1 VTALGG
7 EDSGLRDLSGVRIV
21 PPGAKDQGQMAGQMC
36 LLDVTCSSV
45 QQDLALDEACLIEA
59 DGSDGPAVLRFW
71 EPRHDAVVLGASRSI
86 REDVLVE
93 ACRADGV
100 PILRRSSGGG
110 TVVVGPGVLNVAI
123 ILPET
128 RAPGLWAVDAAHRY
142 VLERLAESIR
152 RAGQPVTIEGLGD
165 LVIGGRKCGGSAQRR
180 LKHWFM
186 VHCSLLYQMPVERI
200 ARYLA
205 LPDRQP
211 AYRRRRS
218 HQDFLSNL
226 PLPRRILVEAIRA
239 TWSPGSALCP
249 PPARALALVPDL
261 VSGKFG
267 NRRWI
272 ERF

>member
-1 VTALGG
+1 MFCL
-7 EDSGLRDLSGVRIV
+7 DLTS
-21 PPGAKDQGQMAGQMC
+21 
-36 LLDVTCSSV
+36 SSV
-45 QQDLALDEACLIEA
+45 PEDLALDEACLIEA
-59 DGSDGPAVLRFW
+59 DESDGPAVLRFW

-86 REDVLVE
+86 RDDVLVE

-110 TVVVGPGVLNVAI
+110 TVVVGPGVLNVAF

-128 RAPGLWAVDAAHRY
+128 SAPGLWAVDAAHRY
-142 VLERLAESIR
+142 VLEQLAKSMV
-152 RAGQPVTIEGLGD
+152 RAGQPVTIEGSGD

-186 VHCSLLYQMPVERI
+186 VHCSILYEMPVERI

-205 LPDRQP
+205 LPERQP

-218 HQDFLSNL
+218 HEDFLSNL
-226 PLPRRILVEAIRA
+226 PLPRRTLVEAIRA
-239 TWSPGSALCP
+239 IWAPGFALSP
-249 PPARALALVPDL
+249 PPARALALVPGL
-261 VSGKFG
+261 VSERFG
-267 NRRWI
+267 NRSWI

>member
-1 VTALGG
+1 MTGDVC
-7 EDSGLRDLSGVRIV
+7 V
-21 PPGAKDQGQMAGQMC
+21 
-36 LLDVTCSSV
+36 LDFTCSSV
-45 QQDLALDEACLIEA
+45 EEDLALDEALLIEA
-59 DGSDGPAVLRFW
+59 DDGDGPAVLRFW
-71 EPRHDAVVLGASRSI
+71 EPRHYAVVLGASRSI
-86 REDVLVE
+86 RDDVLVE

-110 TVVVGPGVLNVAI
+110 TVVVGPGVLNVAV

-128 RAPGLWAVDAAHRY
+128 RAPLLWAVDAAHRY
-142 VLERLAESIR
+142 VLDRLAESMR
-152 RAGQPVTIEGLGD
+152 QAGQPVTIEGLGD

-186 VHCSLLYQMPVERI
+186 VHCSILYAMPVERI

-211 AYRRRRS
+211 AYRQRRS

-226 PLPRRILVEAIRA
+226 PLPRRTLVAAIGA
-239 TWSPGSALCP
+239 TWSPGPAVCP
-249 PPARALALVPDL
+249 PPAHALALVPDL
-261 VSGKFG
+261 VSEKFG
-267 NRRWI
+267 NRSWI